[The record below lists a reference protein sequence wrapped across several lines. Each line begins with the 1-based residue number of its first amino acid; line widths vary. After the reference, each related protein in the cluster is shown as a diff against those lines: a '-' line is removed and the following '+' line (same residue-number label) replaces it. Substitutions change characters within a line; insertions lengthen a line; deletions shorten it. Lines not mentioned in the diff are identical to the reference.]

1 MTVMTK
7 RDEQWESC
15 FIEYF
20 LIEICL
26 GVDTIQTKVIYS
38 FICISYIFAYLNN
51 LMTRILNLN
60 TTRDCFLMF
69 LKYPIYI
76 YIYIYIVKRKYK
88 QNLLETISNDISTL
102 FLEVIFL

>member
-7 RDEQWESC
+7 RDEQSESC

-26 GVDTIQTKVIYS
+26 GVDTIQKKVIYS

-76 YIYIYIVKRKYK
+76 YIYIVKRKYK